1 MRILAT
7 SAPNQGHLYPMI
19 STLWALR
26 NAGHEVLAA
35 LPDRFARLTAEAGI
49 SSVAVA
55 EDFRLGDLGTK
66 RAQQGSSI
74 AELTDH
80 IIDYYVPATERTV
93 DRTVAVADTWRPD
106 LILCTDWEYAA
117 PIAAGLIGVPTV
129 LHGWGLLADPAVD
142 EPIAE
147 ALRPIRRK
155 WGLGEE
161 AHSHWKIIDNCPPEL
176 QWRTPPANAVP
187 SRYVPFNGAGVM
199 PQWLFEQPD
208 APRVLVTLGNAPI
221 GGDHANVLQRTVQAL
236 TAFDLDVV
244 IAVGDHI
251 KLDQLGERPARTR
264 LIHTLPL
271 SQVLPTCTAVIH
283 HGGAGSAMAAT
294 AAGLP
299 QLGLPQMCV
308 QYQHADRIAEVGAA
322 RVLHPEEASVEAIRE
337 SVRSVLEEPGLQ
349 EVAWRLQNENAAR
362 TGLDETVRLLET
374 AFEAEGR

>member
-1 MRILAT
+1 M
-7 SAPNQGHLYPMI
+7 
-19 STLWALR
+19 
-26 NAGHEVLAA
+26 
-35 LPDRFARLTAEAGI
+35 
-49 SSVAVA
+49 
-55 EDFRLGDLGTK
+55 
-66 RAQQGSSI
+66 
-74 AELTDH
+74 
-80 IIDYYVPATERTV
+80 
-93 DRTVAVADTWRPD
+93 
-106 LILCTDWEYAA
+106 
-117 PIAAGLIGVPTV
+117 PTV

-236 TAFDLDVV
+236 AAFDIDVV

-322 RVLHPEEASVEAIRE
+322 RTAPGGGLGGGHQGIRTSVP
-337 SVRSVLEEPGLQ
+337 EEPGLQ

>member
-1 MRILAT
+1 M
-7 SAPNQGHLYPMI
+7 
-19 STLWALR
+19 
-26 NAGHEVLAA
+26 
-35 LPDRFARLTAEAGI
+35 
-49 SSVAVA
+49 
-55 EDFRLGDLGTK
+55 
-66 RAQQGSSI
+66 
-74 AELTDH
+74 
-80 IIDYYVPATERTV
+80 
-93 DRTVAVADTWRPD
+93 
-106 LILCTDWEYAA
+106 
-117 PIAAGLIGVPTV
+117 
-129 LHGWGLLADPAVD
+129 
-142 EPIAE
+142 
-147 ALRPIRRK
+147 
-155 WGLGEE
+155 
-161 AHSHWKIIDNCPPEL
+161 
-176 QWRTPPANAVP
+176 
-187 SRYVPFNGAGVM
+187 
-199 PQWLFEQPD
+199 
-208 APRVLVTLGNAPI
+208 LVTLGNAPI

-236 TAFDLDVV
+236 AAFDIDVV